1 MYLAKVSRLHRP
13 TAIDTIL
20 RLILLSTAY
29 STVRAAL
36 ELKSVF
42 EEIQKAE
49 SQGLPE
55 EKRKELEEKA
65 AAKGLA
71 ALFKGAKLEVES
83 VIREVCDRILHEK
96 GVSESELDNRAAALE
111 ILGEVYSAVKKDE
124 SLGSDAEYVKVDK
137 K

>member
-1 MYLAKVSRLHRP
+1 MS
-13 TAIDTIL
+13 D
-20 RLILLSTAY
+20 
-29 STVRAAL
+29 
-36 ELKSVF
+36 
-42 EEIQKAE
+42 
-49 SQGLPE
+49 
-55 EKRKELEEKA
+55 EKKKELEEKA

-96 GVSESELDNRAAALE
+96 NVSEKELDNRAAALE
-111 ILGEVYSAVKKDE
+111 ILGEVYSSIKKDE

>member
-1 MYLAKVSRLHRP
+1 MFSGRVSG
-13 TAIDTIL
+13 
-20 RLILLSTAY
+20 LLPLTCEHALTLSFPFATAY

-55 EKRKELEEKA
+55 DKRQELEEKA

-96 GVSESELDNRAAALE
+96 GLSEQELDNRASALE
-111 ILGEVYSAVKKDE
+111 ILGEVYSSIKKDE
-124 SLGSDAEYVKVDK
+124 GLGSDAEYVKIDRK
-137 K
+137 